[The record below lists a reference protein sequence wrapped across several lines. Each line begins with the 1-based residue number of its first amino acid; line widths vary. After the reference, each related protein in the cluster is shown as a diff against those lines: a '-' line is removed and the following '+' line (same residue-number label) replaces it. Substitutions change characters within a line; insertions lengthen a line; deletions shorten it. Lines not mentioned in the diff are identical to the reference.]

1 MYSGLVEDNWMITLT
16 VVYSGLV
23 EVDDNS
29 NGRVQWFRSGVEVDD
44 NSNGRVQWFSRS
56 G

>member
-1 MYSGLVEDNWMITLT
+1 MITLKA
-16 VVYSGLV
+16 VYSGLV

-29 NGRVQWFRSGVEVDD
+29 KGRVE
-44 NSNGRVQWFSRS
+44 WFSRN

>member
-1 MYSGLVEDNWMITLT
+1 MITLKA
-16 VVYSGLV
+16 VYSGLV

-29 NGRVQWFRSGVEVDD
+29 KGRVE
-44 NSNGRVQWFSRS
+44 WFSRS

>member
-1 MYSGLVEDNWMITLT
+1 MIPLKA
-16 VVYSGLV
+16 VYSGVV

-29 NGRVQWFRSGVEVDD
+29 K
-44 NSNGRVQWFSRS
+44 GRVQWFSRS

>member
-1 MYSGLVEDNWMITLT
+1 MVPLKA
-16 VVYSGLV
+16 VYSGLV

-29 NGRVQWFRSGVEVDD
+29 K
-44 NSNGRVQWFSRS
+44 GRVQWFSRS

>member
-1 MYSGLVEDNWMITLT
+1 MITLT
-16 VVYSGLV
+16 AVYSGLV
-23 EVDDNS
+23 EM
-29 NGRVQWFRSGVEVDD
+29 DD

>member
-1 MYSGLVEDNWMITLT
+1 MITLT

-29 NGRVQWFRSGVEVDD
+29 K
-44 NSNGRVQWFSRS
+44 GRVQWFSRS

>member
-1 MYSGLVEDNWMITLT
+1 MITLKA
-16 VVYSGLV
+16 VYSGLV

-29 NGRVQWFRSGVEVDD
+29 NS
-44 NSNGRVQWFSRS
+44 RVQWFSRS

>member
-1 MYSGLVEDNWMITLT
+1 MITLKA
-16 VVYSGLV
+16 VYSGLV
-23 EVDDNS
+23 EM
-29 NGRVQWFRSGVEVDD
+29 DD

>member
-1 MYSGLVEDNWMITLT
+1 MITLKA
-16 VVYSGLV
+16 VYSGLV

-29 NGRVQWFRSGVEVDD
+29 NGRVR
-44 NSNGRVQWFSRS
+44 WFSRS

>member
-1 MYSGLVEDNWMITLT
+1 MIALKA
-16 VVYSGLV
+16 VYSGLV

-29 NGRVQWFRSGVEVDD
+29 K
-44 NSNGRVQWFSRS
+44 GRVQWFSRS

>member
-1 MYSGLVEDNWMITLT
+1 MITLKA
-16 VVYSGLV
+16 VYSGLV

-29 NGRVQWFRSGVEVDD
+29 GLVEVDD
-44 NSNGRVQWFSRS
+44 KGRVQWFSRS

>member
-1 MYSGLVEDNWMITLT
+1 MIPLKA
-16 VVYSGLV
+16 VYSGLV

-29 NGRVQWFRSGVEVDD
+29 NGRVQWF
-44 NSNGRVQWFSRS
+44 SRS